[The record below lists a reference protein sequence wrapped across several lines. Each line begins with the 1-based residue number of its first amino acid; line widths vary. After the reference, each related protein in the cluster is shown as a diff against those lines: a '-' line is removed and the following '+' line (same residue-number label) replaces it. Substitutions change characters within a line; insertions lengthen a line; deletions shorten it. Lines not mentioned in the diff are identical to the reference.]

1 MANLIDQIMRGHTYK
16 KDVYLEL
23 TAENEVA
30 RMAVTDQGGIARG
43 DLQNFVDK
51 CIREAMKQP
60 AVPDNMILHYENIPP
75 DEIPATAYFFSRG
88 EELLHR
94 FILQNGINEYNTIP
108 LRKAA
113 FLDFHGEKITAD
125 LLKEIENRTSYRQYV
140 AHEDAIER
148 IQTGRIAK
156 VVVTCAETNLGIVVF
171 SDSLRGS
178 KAQRDYLQHM
188 ADSFF
193 SKENEGLEFL
203 QLYRFETTSGPLIAQ
218 ADTCCQV
225 DELGRT
231 KYNFTPE
238 VNAQISLLNCR
249 TPIIGYDMRPTC
261 RNLDTF
267 LCSAGVEISARN
279 SNILLLDS
287 IVRDGYSG
295 IHSGNFSYQKEFH
308 PVETGLHKLRHESMG
323 LSICLHRERY
333 EEIQN
338 QARQIA
344 CRILQQDIQ
353 PRAELTPAQMLKRLH
368 PRTVS
373 VRKGDTQDAPSKQEK
388 AKKRRLKR

>member
-1 MANLIDQIMRGHTYK
+1 
-16 KDVYLEL
+16 
-23 TAENEVA
+23 
-30 RMAVTDQGGIARG
+30 MAVTELGGIVRG

-60 AVPDNMILHYENIPP
+60 AVPDNIILHYENLPP

-94 FILQNGINEYNTIP
+94 FILKNGINEYNTIP

-113 FLDFHGEKITAD
+113 FLDFHGENITAD

-295 IHSGNFSYQKEFH
+295 IHSENFSYQKEFQSIEMAL
-308 PVETGLHKLRHESMG
+308 PKLRHES
-323 LSICLHRERY
+323 LVYPTHKEKFN
-333 EEIQN
+333 EIQY

-344 CRILQQDIQ
+344 SRILQQDIQ

-373 VRKGDTQDAPSKQEK
+373 VRKEDTQKADAPSKQVN